1 MYVIY
6 HKIANLS
13 FKEFRAR
20 KKKYIYIYNKL
31 ETPCFLGG
39 KRKCYTEVMTSI
51 TVAVIG
57 PNI

>member
-1 MYVIY
+1 MYIIH

-20 KKKYIYIYNKL
+20 KKIYIYKL